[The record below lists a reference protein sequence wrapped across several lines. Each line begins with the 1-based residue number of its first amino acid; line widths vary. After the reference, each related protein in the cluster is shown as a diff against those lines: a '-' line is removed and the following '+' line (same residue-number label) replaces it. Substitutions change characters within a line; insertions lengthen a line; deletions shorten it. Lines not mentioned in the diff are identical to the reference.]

1 MSSIETGRRTADL
14 PADGE
19 LVVFL
24 IGMRFN
30 QWWNVRQW
38 LPVVRAM
45 PRMLAELARHP
56 ELGLVGRPMTYRSGR
71 TILLVQYWRSFEQLE
86 RYARSSEQAHL
97 PAWREFNRRVRD
109 NGSVGIFHET
119 YRVAANHVEAIYA
132 NMPPF
137 GLGEAF
143 GVVPVAPGRQS
154 AAARLRLRDD
164 TDVPVASY

>member
-1 MSSIETGRRTADL
+1 MPSIEPGRRTADL
-14 PADGE
+14 PDQEE

-30 QWWNVRQW
+30 QWWNVRRW

-45 PRMLAELARHP
+45 PRMLAELARRP
-56 ELGLVGRPMTYRSGR
+56 ELGLVGSPRTYRSGR

-86 RYARSSEQAHL
+86 RYARASDLEHL
-97 PAWREFNRRVRD
+97 PAWRAFNQQVRD

-119 YRVAANHVEAIYA
+119 YRVRVDQIEAIYA

-143 GVVPVAPGRQS
+143 GVVSVGAGRHS
-154 AAARLRLRDD
+154 AAARLGLRDD
-164 TDVPVASY
+164 TDVPVSPY